1 MPIWRTLRGL
11 ISTSRDC
18 HIGERANP
26 PENQHMR
33 MTLGIAHL
41 QPIVSLAAGV
51 LILITPRFL
60 NYIVAIF
67 LILSGIIGLGFVR

>member
-1 MPIWRTLRGL
+1 M
-11 ISTSRDC
+11 
-18 HIGERANP
+18 HV
-26 PENQHMR
+26 
-33 MTLGIAHL
+33 TLGITHL

-51 LILITPRFL
+51 LILIAPRFL